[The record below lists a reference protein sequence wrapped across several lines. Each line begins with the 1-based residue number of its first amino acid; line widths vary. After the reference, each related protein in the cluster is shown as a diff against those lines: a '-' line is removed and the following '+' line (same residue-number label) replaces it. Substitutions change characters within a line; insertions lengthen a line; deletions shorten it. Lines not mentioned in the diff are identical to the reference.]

1 MYISVTPDLL
11 QKPAKEDKMPSEKA
25 QALFSVHPCSPKH
38 LQVPVNLLTSKLAC
52 REDTGNRVLSTL
64 DINN

>member
-38 LQVPVNLLTSKLAC
+38 LPSSGEPINLK
-52 REDTGNRVLSTL
+52 TGL
-64 DINN
+64 